1 MRYLLT
7 FVMLAVLAVPAYAAF
22 EGPNSGGQSMGG
34 FQGPTGGVQADTVK
48 KAQSSWDD
56 APVVL
61 VGNIV
66 ERLAGSDDKY
76 LFKDATG
83 QIIVDI
89 DHEIFAGR
97 TVTPQTKVRLS
108 GKVDKDMMEPIK
120 IDVKVLEVKHFNF
133 EIGITSK

>member
-22 EGPNSGGQSMGG
+22 ECPNYGGQIKGG

-120 IDVKVLEVKHFNF
+120 IDVKVLEILK
-133 EIGITSK
+133 

>member
-34 FQGPTGGVQADTVK
+34 FHGPTGGVQADTVK

-120 IDVKVLEVKHFNF
+120 IDVKVLEILK
-133 EIGITSK
+133 

>member
-61 VGNIV
+61 TGNIV

-89 DHEIFAGR
+89 DQEIFAGR

-108 GKVDKDMMEPIK
+108 GKVDKDMMEPVK
-120 IDVKVLEVKHFNF
+120 IDVKVLEILK
-133 EIGITSK
+133 

>member
-7 FVMLAVLAVPAYAAF
+7 LVMLAVLAVPAYAAF
-22 EGPNSGGQSMGG
+22 EGPNSGQSMGG

-61 VGNIV
+61 TGNIV

-76 LFKDATG
+76 LFKDESG
-83 QIIVDI
+83 SLMVEIS
-89 DHEIFAGR
+89 HEVFAGR
-97 TVTPQTKVRLS
+97 EITPESRVRLF
-108 GKVDKDMMEPIK
+108 GKLKKYPNKPLRVD
-120 IDVKVLEVKHFNF
+120 VSVLQLLQ
-133 EIGITSK
+133 

>member
-56 APVVL
+56 APVASL
-61 VGNIV
+61 N
-66 ERLAGSDDKY
+66 RY
-76 LFKDATG
+76 LSSLPARRSTMLPTSTTG
-83 QIIVDI
+83 ASSQ
-89 DHEIFAGR
+89 E
-97 TVTPQTKVRLS
+97 L
-108 GKVDKDMMEPIK
+108 
-120 IDVKVLEVKHFNF
+120 
-133 EIGITSK
+133 

>member
-7 FVMLAVLAVPAYAAF
+7 LVMLAVLAVPAYEAF
-22 EGPNSGGQSMGG
+22 EGPNSGQSMGG

-61 VGNIV
+61 TGNIV

-97 TVTPQTKVRLS
+97 TVTPQTRVRLS
-108 GKVDKDMMEPIK
+108 GKVDKDMMEPVK
-120 IDVKVLEVKHFNF
+120 IDVKVLEILK
-133 EIGITSK
+133 

>member
-1 MRYLLT
+1 MRYLFTL
-7 FVMLAVLAVPAYAAF
+7 VMLAVLAAPAYAAF
-22 EGPNSGGQSMGG
+22 EGPNSGLSMGG
-34 FQGPTGGVQADTVK
+34 FQGPTGGAQADTVE
-48 KAQSSWDD
+48 KARNSRDD
-56 APVVL
+56 APVAL
-61 VGNIV
+61 IGNIV

-97 TVTPQTKVRLS
+97 TVTPQTRVRLS

-120 IDVKVLEVKHFNF
+120 IDVKVLEILK
-133 EIGITSK
+133 

>member
-34 FQGPTGGVQADTVK
+34 FQGPTGVVQAYTLK
-48 KAQSSWDD
+48 TAQCSWDD

-61 VGNIV
+61 TGNIV

-108 GKVDKDMMEPIK
+108 GKVDKDMMEPVK
-120 IDVKVLEVKHFNF
+120 IDVKVLEILK
-133 EIGITSK
+133 

>member
-22 EGPNSGGQSMGG
+22 EGPNSGGQNMGG

-61 VGNIV
+61 TGNIV

-108 GKVDKDMMEPIK
+108 GKVDKDMMEPVK
-120 IDVKVLEVKHFNF
+120 IDVKVLEILK
-133 EIGITSK
+133 

>member
-61 VGNIV
+61 TGNIV

-120 IDVKVLEVKHFNF
+120 IDVKVLEILK
-133 EIGITSK
+133 

>member
-1 MRYLLT
+1 MDQEDTMRYLLT
-7 FVMLAVLAVPAYAAF
+7 LVMLTVLAIPAYAAF
-22 EGPNSGGQSMGG
+22 EGPNSGQSMGG

-61 VGNIV
+61 TGNIV

-97 TVTPQTKVRLS
+97 AVTPQTRVRLS
-108 GKVDKDMMEPIK
+108 GKVDKDMMEPVK
-120 IDVKVLEVKHFNF
+120 IDVKVR
-133 EIGITSK
+133 EILK

>member
-61 VGNIV
+61 VGN
-66 ERLAGSDDKY
+66 AWPA
-76 LFKDATG
+76 ATTN
-83 QIIVDI
+83 ICS
-89 DHEIFAGR
+89 R
-97 TVTPQTKVRLS
+97 TPRARSSWISTTRFSRAAP
-108 GKVDKDMMEPIK
+108 
-120 IDVKVLEVKHFNF
+120 
-133 EIGITSK
+133 

>member
-1 MRYLLT
+1 MGLT
-7 FVMLAVLAVPAYAAF
+7 RKQIVMLAVLAVPAYAAF

-120 IDVKVLEVKHFNF
+120 IDVKVLEILK
-133 EIGITSK
+133 

>member
-7 FVMLAVLAVPAYAAF
+7 LVMLAVLAVPAYAACA
-22 EGPNSGGQSMGG
+22 GPNSGQSMGG

-61 VGNIV
+61 TGNIV

-97 TVTPQTKVRLS
+97 TVTPQTRVRLS
-108 GKVDKDMMEPIK
+108 GKVDKDMMEPVK
-120 IDVKVLEVKHFNF
+120 IDVKVLEILK
-133 EIGITSK
+133 

>member
-1 MRYLLT
+1 MRYLLS

-61 VGNIV
+61 TGNIV

-120 IDVKVLEVKHFNF
+120 IDVKVLEILK
-133 EIGITSK
+133 

>member
-7 FVMLAVLAVPAYAAF
+7 LVMLAVLAVPAYAAF
-22 EGPNSGGQSMGG
+22 EGSNSGQSMGG

-61 VGNIV
+61 TGNIV

-97 TVTPQTKVRLS
+97 TVTPQTRVRLS
-108 GKVDKDMMEPIK
+108 GKVDKDMMEPVK
-120 IDVKVLEVKHFNF
+120 IDVKVLEILK
-133 EIGITSK
+133 

>member
-108 GKVDKDMMEPIK
+108 GTVDKDMMEPIK
-120 IDVKVLEVKHFNF
+120 IDVKVLEILK
-133 EIGITSK
+133 

>member
-97 TVTPQTKVRLS
+97 TVTPQTKARLS

-120 IDVKVLEVKHFNF
+120 IDVKVLEILK
-133 EIGITSK
+133 

>member
-1 MRYLLT
+1 MRFLLSL
-7 FVMLAVLAVPAYAAF
+7 VMLAVLAAPAYAAF
-22 EGPNSGGQSMGG
+22 EGHNSGLGMGG
-34 FQGPTGGVQADTVK
+34 FQGPTGGAQADTVE
-48 KAQSSWDD
+48 KARNSRDD
-56 APVVL
+56 APVAL
-61 VGNIV
+61 IGNIV

-97 TVTPQTKVRLS
+97 TVTPQTRVRLS

-120 IDVKVLEVKHFNF
+120 IDVKVLEILK
-133 EIGITSK
+133 

>member
-22 EGPNSGGQSMGG
+22 EGPSSGGQSMGG

-120 IDVKVLEVKHFNF
+120 IDVKVLEILK
-133 EIGITSK
+133 

>member
-1 MRYLLT
+1 
-7 FVMLAVLAVPAYAAF
+7 
-22 EGPNSGGQSMGG
+22 MGG

-61 VGNIV
+61 TGNIV

-108 GKVDKDMMEPIK
+108 GKVDKDMMEPVK
-120 IDVKVLEVKHFNF
+120 IDVKVLEILK
-133 EIGITSK
+133 

>member
-1 MRYLLT
+1 MRYLL
-7 FVMLAVLAVPAYAAF
+7 FLALAVMLAVPVYAA
-22 EGPNSGGQSMGG
+22 ETAAPALPGGG
-34 FQGPTGGVQADTVK
+34 FQGPGGTVSTDTVA
-48 KAQSSWDD
+48 KALV
-56 APVVL
+56 APNKTPVVL
-61 VGNIV
+61 TGHVV

-108 GKVDKDMMEPIK
+108 GKVDKDMMEPVK
-120 IDVKVLEVKHFNF
+120 IDVKVLEILK
-133 EIGITSK
+133 